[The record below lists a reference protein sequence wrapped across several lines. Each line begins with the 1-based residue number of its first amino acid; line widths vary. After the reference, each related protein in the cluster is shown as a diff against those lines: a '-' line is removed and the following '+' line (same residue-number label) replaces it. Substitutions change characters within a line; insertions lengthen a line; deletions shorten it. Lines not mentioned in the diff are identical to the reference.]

1 MASREEGTGSRC
13 SLAGQDSEATV
24 QRHPRKGHRRSIMH
38 TNIAETLKIK
48 QVYICTCFS
57 KLARFSCVAGTYE
70 GSPRAATVA
79 NGRKTQVHYWFSGL
93 ANKLD

>member
-1 MASREEGTGSRC
+1 MASLEEGAAGSRC

-48 QVYICTCFS
+48 QVYII
-57 KLARFSCVAGTYE
+57 L
-70 GSPRAATVA
+70 
-79 NGRKTQVHYWFSGL
+79 
-93 ANKLD
+93 